1 MQATMLA
8 ISDVEPARREPR
20 RRLTLAGATD
30 SVTRTIRVAVADGQ
44 ELVRTRLRLVLERQ
58 EGIAVVGEAAT
69 GDEAVAL
76 VRRTRPDVVLM
87 DVNVPGLDFVQAT
100 REMVAQPGI
109 GVMLLSG
116 REGDERIRAAL
127 RAGAAGLLLKDAAA
141 AELVRA
147 VRVLAQGAAV
157 LSPIVAKQLVTPQ
170 KPGPTCAVIP
180 LRGRS
185 HRQHSPKEDAMLTPT
200 VTEIRRGC
208 ARGNLSLVRPIRSRP
223 SNR

>member
-1 MQATMLA
+1 MGATMLDT
-8 ISDVEPARREPR
+8 IDLQPTRQGPR
-20 RRLTLAGATD
+20 RRLTLVERD
-30 SVTRTIRVAVADGQ
+30 CVTRTIRVAVADGQ
-44 ELVRTRLRLVLERQ
+44 ELVRTRLRVVLERQ
-58 EGIAVVGEAAT
+58 GGITVVGEAAT

-76 VRRTRPDVVLM
+76 ARRTRPDVVLM
-87 DVNVPGLDFVQAT
+87 DVHVPGLDFVQAT

-116 REGDERIRAAL
+116 SEADDRIRAAL

-157 LSPIVAKQLVTPQ
+157 LSPTVARQLATDQ

-180 LRGRS
+180 LRGRFP
-185 HRQHSPKEDAMLTPT
+185 RQPFPREDAMLTPT

-208 ARGNLSLVRPIRSRP
+208 ARGNLALVRPAGSRP
-223 SNR
+223 SAR